1 MLRLA
6 LGNYIKQNL
15 SQEDKIDLFNDVKRE
30 IRACR
35 HLQPSN
41 KTIPEFNEEGVLI
54 KTVEEIEADSEFEII
69 KNWGININR

>member
-1 MLRLA
+1 MKR
-6 LGNYIKQNL
+6 QNL

-30 IRACR
+30 IRAFR
-35 HLQPSN
+35 NLEPRN

-54 KTVEEIEADSEFEII
+54 KTVEEIEVDSEFEII